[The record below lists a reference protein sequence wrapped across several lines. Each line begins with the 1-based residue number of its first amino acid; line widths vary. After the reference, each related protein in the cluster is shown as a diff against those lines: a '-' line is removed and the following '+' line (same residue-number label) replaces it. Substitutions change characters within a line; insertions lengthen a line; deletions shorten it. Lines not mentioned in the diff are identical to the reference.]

1 MKGFNSNLVVEMA
14 KTNLALGKEVDL
26 EPILALAEEST
37 SLQEEVAILQ
47 DELRCQIEGLED
59 EVAHLKNALEN
70 LLLILDE
77 VEHEPLSNLQKKD
90 VDKAYSL
97 LE

>member
-1 MKGFNSNLVVEMA
+1 MKGFCSNLIVEMA
-14 KTNLALGKEVDL
+14 KTNLVLGKEVDL